1 MKDENK
7 TKDQLIS
14 ELAELRKRI
23 GRLEGSETNGKR
35 AATIQLESEEKLNLL
50 VENIRDVLFELS
62 PSGFIR
68 YVSPNVKELYG
79 YSPEELIGKHFKK
92 ITPTSEKSKAMKAV
106 RRALSG
112 KTIENFEISQIN
124 SEGGILPVEATITP
138 VEKEGKVIAVHGLMR
153 DTTERKRA
161 EEKIKRHAAQFT
173 TLHETSAAVSS
184 RLTLEEI
191 FQTVV
196 CGLLEAF
203 GYRLIG
209 IYLIEGGVIELKA
222 HVGYPLPPDPSL
234 AHIPLEKGVIGRTA
248 RTGQPQLVTRV
259 EEDPDFFYGA
269 PGITSEVCVP
279 LKRGDEVLGVLNV
292 DSDRVDKA
300 LDASDLELLT
310 ILSNHIVIAI
320 ENARLYHAAQR
331 DLAERRRA
339 EDALRESNQTLLTV
353 LNSIHADVY
362 VSDLESYRVLF
373 MNTHM
378 QDNFGKDLVGKLCY
392 KVFRGEKEPCAHC
405 TNDRLLG
412 PNGEPTGVVAWE
424 DENPVT
430 NRSYR
435 NYDKAIKWTDGRF
448 VRLQVATDITDLK
461 QAEEEQK
468 KLEAQ
473 LWQAQKVEALGTIAG
488 GIAHNFN
495 NILMAIQGNA
505 SLMLLD
511 TDSTHPHYERLKSI
525 SRSVQSGSRL
535 TGQLLGYA
543 RKGRYQVRTTNLN
556 DLVRE
561 TSDTFGV
568 AKKEIR
574 VHRDLAEDLS
584 MINADPEQIEQVLL
598 NLYVNASD
606 VMPRG
611 GDLFLKTTNVT
622 HKDMGDKPYGVKP
635 GDYVLL
641 TVRDSGSG
649 MDKKTMERIFDPF
662 FTTKGMGRGTGLGLA
677 SVYGIIKAHSGYI
690 DVESKR
696 GDGTTFSIYLPT
708 SEKKVIEERQKRAE
722 VLMGTGTVLL
732 VDDEA
737 MILDVGA
744 QMLRTLGYK
753 VLLAR
758 SGKEAIELYKT
769 NKDDVDMVILDMV
782 IPDSDGGETYDKM
795 KEINS
800 NVKVLLSS
808 GYSVSGHPREILE
821 RGCDAFIQKPF
832 DIKGLSQKISEILD
846 TR

>member
-1 MKDENK
+1 MKLDLFEIGGENRLSSRGNKMKDENK

-14 ELAELRKRI
+14 EMAELRKRI
-23 GRLEGSETNGKR
+23 DRLEGSETEGKG
-35 AATIQLESEEKLNLL
+35 AETIQLESEEKLNLL
-50 VENIRDVLFELS
+50 VESIRDVLFQLS

-79 YSPEELIGKHFKK
+79 YSPEELIGKHLED
-92 ITPTSEKSKAMKAV
+92 ITPTSESPKAMKAV
-106 RRALSG
+106 RSALSG
-112 KTIENFEISQIN
+112 KTIEDFEINQID
-124 SEGGILPVEATITP
+124 SEGKTFPVEATITP
-138 VEKEGKVIAVHGLMR
+138 VEKEGKVMAVHGLMR
-153 DTTERKRA
+153 DITERK
-161 EEKIKRHAAQFT
+161 
-173 TLHETSAAVSS
+173 
-184 RLTLEEI
+184 
-191 FQTVV
+191 
-196 CGLLEAF
+196 
-203 GYRLIG
+203 
-209 IYLIEGGVIELKA
+209 
-222 HVGYPLPPDPSL
+222 
-234 AHIPLEKGVIGRTA
+234 
-248 RTGQPQLVTRV
+248 
-259 EEDPDFFYGA
+259 
-269 PGITSEVCVP
+269 
-279 LKRGDEVLGVLNV
+279 
-292 DSDRVDKA
+292 
-300 LDASDLELLT
+300 
-310 ILSNHIVIAI
+310 
-320 ENARLYHAAQR
+320 
-331 DLAERRRA
+331 RA

-353 LNSIHADVY
+353 LNSIDADVY

-378 QDNFGKDLVGKLCY
+378 QDNFGKDLVGKQCY

-412 PNGEPTGVVAWE
+412 PNGEPTGVVVWE

-435 NYDKAIKWTDGRF
+435 NYDKVIKWIDGRF

-511 TDSTHPHYERLKSI
+511 TDPTHPNYERLKSI

-535 TGQLLGYA
+535 TSQLLGYA

-556 DLVRE
+556 ELVRE
-561 TSDTFGV
+561 TSDTFGM
-568 AKKEIR
+568 AKREIR
-574 VHRDLAEDLS
+574 VHRNLAEDLS
-584 MINADPEQIEQVLL
+584 MINADPAQIEQVLL

-611 GDLFLKTTNVT
+611 GDLFLRTTNVT
-622 HKDMGDKPYGVKP
+622 HKDMGDKPYDVKP

-641 TVRDSGSG
+641 TVRDTGTG

-662 FTTKGMGRGTGLGLA
+662 FTTKGMGRGTGLGLS

-690 DVESKR
+690 DVESKK
-696 GDGTTFSIYLPT
+696 GHGTTFSIYLPA
-708 SEKKVIEERQKRAE
+708 SEKKVIVERQKRAE
-722 VLMGTGTVLL
+722 LLMGTGTVLL

-737 MILDVGA
+737 MILDVEA
-744 QMLRTLGYK
+744 EMLRTLGYK

-758 SGKEAIELYKT
+758 SGKEAIELYKA
-769 NKDDVDMVILDMV
+769 NKDEVDMVILDMV
-782 IPDSDGGETYDKM
+782 IPDMGGGETYDKI

-808 GYSVSGHPREILE
+808 GYSLSGHPREILE

>member
-1 MKDENK
+1 MRDEGK
-7 TKDQLIS
+7 TKDQLMS

-23 GRLEGSETNGKR
+23 
-35 AATIQLESEEKLNLL
+35 
-50 VENIRDVLFELS
+50 
-62 PSGFIR
+62 
-68 YVSPNVKELYG
+68 
-79 YSPEELIGKHFKK
+79 
-92 ITPTSEKSKAMKAV
+92 
-106 RRALSG
+106 
-112 KTIENFEISQIN
+112 
-124 SEGGILPVEATITP
+124 
-138 VEKEGKVIAVHGLMR
+138 HGLER
-153 DTTERKRA
+153 PETERKRA
-161 EEKIKRHAAQFT
+161 EEKIKRHAAQLT

-184 RLTLEEI
+184 RLTLDEI

-196 CGLLEAF
+196 CGLSEAF

-222 HVGYPLPPDPSL
+222 HVGYPSPPDPSL
-234 AHIPLEKGVIGRTA
+234 AHIPLEKGVIGRMA
-248 RTGQPQLVTRV
+248 RTGQPQLVTKV

-269 PGITSEVCVP
+269 PGITSELCVP
-279 LKRGDEVLGVLNV
+279 LRRGDEVLGVLNV
-292 DSDRVDKA
+292 ESDRVDKA

-320 ENARLYHAAQR
+320 ENARLYDAAQR
-331 DLAERRRA
+331 ELAERRRA
-339 EDALRESNQTLLTV
+339 EDALRESNERLLTV
-353 LNSIHADVY
+353 LNSIDADVY
-362 VSDLESYRVLF
+362 VSDLQNYKVLF

-378 QDNFGKDLVGKLCY
+378 QDNFGKDLVGKQCY
-392 KVFRGEKEPCAHC
+392 EVFRGEKEPCAYC

-412 PNGEPTGVVAWE
+412 PNGEPTGVVVWE
-424 DENPVT
+424 DHNPVT
-430 NRSYR
+430 NRWYR
-435 NYDKAIKWTDGRF
+435 NYDKAIKWIDGRF
-448 VRLQVATDITDLK
+448 FRLQVATDITDLK
-461 QAEEEQK
+461 QAEQGQR

-473 LWQAQKVEALGTIAG
+473 LRQAQKMEALGTIAG

-505 SLMLLD
+505 SLMLLE
-511 TDSTHPHYERLKSI
+511 TDSTHPNHQRLRSI
-525 SRSVQSGSRL
+525 EKSVQSGSKL
-535 TGQLLGYA
+535 TNQLLGYA
-543 RKGRYQVRTTNLN
+543 RKGRYEVRTINLN
-556 DLVRE
+556 QVVTE
-561 TSDTFGV
+561 TSDTFAM
-568 AKKEIR
+568 AKREIR
-574 VHRDLAEDLS
+574 VHRDLAEDLC
-584 MINADPEQIEQVLL
+584 MINADQAQIEQVLL

-622 HKDMGDKPYGVKP
+622 HKDIGDKPYDVKP

-641 TVRDSGSG
+641 TVRDTGSG

-677 SVYGIIKAHSGYI
+677 SVYGILKAHSGYI
-690 DVESKR
+690 DVKSKK
-696 GDGTTFSIYLPT
+696 GHGTTFSIYLPA

-732 VDDEA
+732 VDDED

-758 SGKEAIELYKT
+758 SAKEAIELYKT
-769 NKDDVDMVILDMV
+769 NKDKIDMVILDMV
-782 IPDSDGGETYDKM
+782 IPDMGGGETYNKM

-808 GYSVSGHPREILE
+808 GYSVNGHAREILE

-846 TR
+846 TA

>member
-1 MKDENK
+1 
-7 TKDQLIS
+7 
-14 ELAELRKRI
+14 
-23 GRLEGSETNGKR
+23 
-35 AATIQLESEEKLNLL
+35 
-50 VENIRDVLFELS
+50 
-62 PSGFIR
+62 
-68 YVSPNVKELYG
+68 
-79 YSPEELIGKHFKK
+79 
-92 ITPTSEKSKAMKAV
+92 
-106 RRALSG
+106 
-112 KTIENFEISQIN
+112 
-124 SEGGILPVEATITP
+124 
-138 VEKEGKVIAVHGLMR
+138 
-153 DTTERKRA
+153 
-161 EEKIKRHAAQFT
+161 
-173 TLHETSAAVSS
+173 
-184 RLTLEEI
+184 
-191 FQTVV
+191 
-196 CGLLEAF
+196 
-203 GYRLIG
+203 
-209 IYLIEGGVIELKA
+209 
-222 HVGYPLPPDPSL
+222 
-234 AHIPLEKGVIGRTA
+234 
-248 RTGQPQLVTRV
+248 
-259 EEDPDFFYGA
+259 
-269 PGITSEVCVP
+269 
-279 LKRGDEVLGVLNV
+279 
-292 DSDRVDKA
+292 
-300 LDASDLELLT
+300 
-310 ILSNHIVIAI
+310 
-320 ENARLYHAAQR
+320 
-331 DLAERRRA
+331 
-339 EDALRESNQTLLTV
+339 
-353 LNSIHADVY
+353 
-362 VSDLESYRVLF
+362 

-378 QDNFGKDLVGKLCY
+378 QDTFGKDLVGKQCY
-392 KVFRGEKEPCAHC
+392 KVFRSEKEPCAHC

-412 PNGEPTGVVAWE
+412 PNGEPTGVVVWE

-435 NYDKAIKWTDGRF
+435 NYDKAIKWVDGRF

-473 LWQAQKVEALGTIAG
+473 LWQAQKMEALGTIAG

-505 SLMLLD
+505 SLMLLN
-511 TDSTHPHYERLKSI
+511 TDPTHPNYERLKSI

-556 DLVRE
+556 ELVRE
-561 TSDTFGV
+561 TSDTFGM
-568 AKKEIR
+568 AKREIR

-584 MINADPEQIEQVLL
+584 MINADPAQIEQVLL

-611 GDLFLKTTNVT
+611 GDLFLRTTNLT
-622 HKDMGDKPYGVKP
+622 HKDMGDKPYDVKP

-641 TVRDSGSG
+641 TVRDTGTG
-649 MDKKTMERIFDPF
+649 MDKKTMERLFDPF

-696 GDGTTFSIYLPT
+696 GHGTTFSIYLPA
-708 SEKKVIEERQKRAE
+708 SEKKVIVERQKRAE
-722 VLMGTGTVLL
+722 LLMGTGTVLL

-737 MILDVGA
+737 MILDVEA

-758 SGKEAIELYKT
+758 SGKEAIELYKA
-769 NKDDVDMVILDMV
+769 NKDEVDMVILDMV
-782 IPDSDGGETYDKM
+782 IPDMGGGETYDKI

-808 GYSVSGHPREILE
+808 GYSVSGHPREILG